1 MNLLLSQCAQLLL
14 GQSTP
19 QYQSGYE
26 PPMGTLVLATAGLVI
41 ILFLIFFIIAK
52 QIRRVASNEI
62 IVVSRLRLR
71 IQDSSGKY
79 RHVNFYVQ
87 HAGARFIWPF
97 IERVDILSTE
107 LVTIDVGTGDR
118 FEIKNVPVKI
128 EGAVEIKIMTDPSSV
143 MTAAELFL
151 NSGAEEI
158 MRVGTHIVD
167 GKIRAALNSLT
178 ITELSANH
186 DAFVERVRGAVEADL
201 GNMGLEVSGFA
212 IYVSDIPNVEG
223 GFRAGE
229 EELRQL

>member
-1 MNLLLSQCAQLLL
+1 MVNLFHVKLIPLLTGQYYNGYNGDGPDTMQL
-14 GQSTP
+14 G
-19 QYQSGYE
+19 
-26 PPMGTLVLATAGLVI
+26 LVVAGVVI
-41 ILFLIFFIIAK
+41 ILFLQLLYIAK
-52 QIRRVASNEI
+52 QIRRVGSNEI
-62 IVVSRLRLR
+62 MVVSGRRSR
-71 IQDSSGKY
+71 MRDSSGNYKY
-79 RHVNFYVQ
+79 VNFYVQ

-107 LVTIDVGTGDR
+107 LVTITVGTGER
-118 FEIKNVPVKI
+118 FEIGNVPVKI
-128 EGAVEIKIMTDPSSV
+128 EGTVEIKIMTDPSSI

-158 MRVGTHIVD
+158 KRVGTHIVD

-223 GFRAGE
+223 GSRDGE